1 MYQSIVLIYAMQ
13 LLSMSFIYVGPSVV
27 KMLSGP
33 VVSGKNNY
41 WGTASTSALWCTAE
55 EIVVSLGPIPVCLFR
70 KKIPYRQSYA
80 CEFDS
85 FTVYSN
91 QKLPWSV
98 QCGRKA
104 IWWFLHACSY
114 DSHGA
119 RMQSAQ
125 VILLVALCWQ
135 SHHIPSAIV
144 LVFHRDIES
153 VHILRG
159 RLNAQPAC
167 FFCKPF
173 GFRLYSTHACLNNIF
188 NNVRRISTFHSRTA
202 DSPSKP
208 KV

>member
-104 IWWFLHACSY
+104 IWFTWSQDAIGTSDIACCSLLTISSYSIRNCSCFSQGHWVCAHTSWTVECPAGLLLLQTFWF
-114 DSHGA
+114 
-119 RMQSAQ
+119 Q
-125 VILLVALCWQ
+125 VVQ
-135 SHHIPSAIV
+135 
-144 LVFHRDIES
+144 
-153 VHILRG
+153 
-159 RLNAQPAC
+159 
-167 FFCKPF
+167 
-173 GFRLYSTHACLNNIF
+173 YSR
-188 NNVRRISTFHSRTA
+188 V
-202 DSPSKP
+202 SKQHFQ
-208 KV
+208 